1 MRGVWKIAFFI
12 LYEINLSEG
21 LHRSIIIFSRHTE
34 GAVLLNIKWREA
46 GTRLWQ
52 VCNWS
57 WRMLSGGSAR
67 TRDQSDLRKRHIHF
81 GRRNTTAEMA
91 ATRTLP
97 PCRLSAGLVP
107 VRLRQYFTYERISP
121 QPPLVEP
128 IEHLKKRDNCNVE
141 QKGAPLPPKSGS
153 ITFLIFYEGG
163 KGGCP
168 AAGGKGGTLLRARF
182 FSCDTN

>member
-1 MRGVWKIAFFI
+1 
-12 LYEINLSEG
+12 
-21 LHRSIIIFSRHTE
+21 
-34 GAVLLNIKWREA
+34 
-46 GTRLWQ
+46 
-52 VCNWS
+52 
-57 WRMLSGGSAR
+57 
-67 TRDQSDLRKRHIHF
+67 
-81 GRRNTTAEMA
+81 MA

-107 VRLRQYFTYERISP
+107 VRLRQYHTYERISP

-153 ITFLIFYEGG
+153 ITFFIFYEGG

-168 AAGGKGGTLLRARF
+168 AAGGKGEHFCVPAVL
-182 FSCDTN
+182 SCDRNATDFSFTENSWRAGKTGGVQRASLYNDCFSRKQAGHKAEGAASCFASLPFCPPFLKRLT